1 MNNCFRLSFSFTNLH
16 LSTFNYVAEQKL
28 KAIQHLVALW
38 KRKCVLLED
47 NFVAN
52 VHQVSTDVV
61 HAGPVSKLE
70 MLLRQKEMEN
80 HGFHAIED
88 ESIVQEIKKFEL
100 VKRSA
105 LSEKTMDFWAKNK
118 TTFKHVFE
126 LAKIV
131 HAVPVTQVSVERAF
145 SSLTF
150 ILHALRNRMHADT
163 LEQIL
168 LIRLNKEILQNIPL
182 F

>member
-1 MNNCFRLSFSFTNLH
+1 M
-16 LSTFNYVAEQKL
+16 
-28 KAIQHLVALW
+28 
-38 KRKCVLLED
+38 LED
-47 NFVAN
+47 NIVNN
-52 VHQVSTDVV
+52 VHQVSTDAID
-61 HAGPVSKLE
+61 AGPVSKLE

-80 HGFHAIED
+80 RVFHAIED
-88 ESIVQEIKKFEL
+88 DSIAEELNKFEL

-105 LSEKTMDFWAKNK
+105 LSEKNMDFWAKNK
-118 TTFKHVFE
+118 TTFKQLYE

-150 ILHALRNRMHADT
+150 ILHALRNRMHPDT

-168 LIRLNKEILQNIPL
+168 LIRLNKEIFQNIPL